1 MDISASG
8 GASSAL
14 LPPRFRGGSSVIDA
28 TISSARRPVLSV
40 VGVVAERIAARLA
53 LAVMG
58 SPAFSP
64 GVPESAEGI
73 RLFSG

>member
-1 MDISASG
+1 M
-8 GASSAL
+8 
-14 LPPRFRGGSSVIDA
+14 
-28 TISSARRPVLSV
+28 